1 MKKFYK
7 VVKIILI
14 VLAVILAV
22 GFSVLYIF
30 NNELAKQIVDR
41 VKDFINKPLPIV
53 GCSLV
58 IVGTFALNIFK
69 NSVYGKN
76 FLVKVQ
82 KEYNTYKVNLESRE
96 KELKESVKVIVDGYN
111 EREALL
117 IDAFKEVCDSI
128 PNVKVKQTSERLM
141 SVYGAKKEEAQ
152 KLVEELFKDEE
163 RINCETKENEK

>member
-22 GFSVLYIF
+22 GFSVLYIL

-76 FLVKVQ
+76 FLNKVQ
-82 KEYNTYKVNLESRE
+82 NEYKGYKEELDYHE
-96 KELKESVKVIVDGYN
+96 KAYRKEVAKVIDGYN
-111 EREALL
+111 EREMLL
-117 IDAFKEVCDSI
+117 INAFKEVCDSI